1 VRRLTTAELFKL
13 THRRMTWI
21 LATTLLVLTGVVY
34 TVILIRVQNG
44 GNPDRPD
51 ELARFTQ
58 FLSLTNVVPFGY
70 SVTQQLVTILG
81 IVLAGAAV
89 GSEFG
94 WRTVLLITAWTGA
107 RVRLVAAKLLVLALL
122 VAAGVLLGFV
132 ASLTGSILA
141 GLVRGS
147 LQGSAWSSSLLPH
160 ALAGGGRT
168 WLAVLPYVFL
178 AGALAMLGRSTTLG
192 VAVGLAVLF
201 LERVVGPLVGLLGH
215 PFDNL
220 QNVFLYRNA
229 GGLMQAN
236 GLLPGAD
243 SSAGMPS
250 PVHGAVVLLLYVALF
265 AGITFLAFM
274 HRDLTE

>member
-1 VRRLTTAELFKL
+1 VRRLTTAEFFKL

-21 LATTLLVLTGVVY
+21 LAAIVIVLTGVVY

-44 GNPDRPD
+44 GNADRPD
-51 ELARFTQ
+51 QLANFTQ
-58 FLSLTNVVPFGY
+58 FMSVTNVVPFGY

-94 WRTVLLITAWTGA
+94 WRTVLLMTAWTGA

-122 VAAGVLLGFV
+122 VAAGVLVGFF
-132 ASLTGSILA
+132 ASLAGSVIT

-147 LQGSAWSSSLLPH
+147 LQGSAWSGSLLPH
-160 ALAGGGRT
+160 AIAGGART
-168 WLAVLPYVFL
+168 WLAVLPYVLL

-201 LERVVGPLVGLLGH
+201 LEHVVGPLVGLLGH

-236 GLLPGAD
+236 GILPGSD
-243 SSAGMPS
+243 STAGVPS
-250 PVHGAVVLLLYVALF
+250 PVHGAVVLLIYAALF
-265 AGITFLAFM
+265 VGITFLAFL